1 MTPLASGDLLWPPE
15 APESSFFSLHR
26 YLNNQV
32 FVSLANGELVVYQ
45 REAGECPP
53 RPTAPHP
60 AHVAGVGTLRKAHES
75 GDVALGTSQALSGP
89 WCPHVQMGFLAFHF
103 RVWGRGSG
111 VIPD

>member
-15 APESSFFSLHR
+15 TPESSFFSLPR

-53 RPTAPHP
+53 HPTPPTLLVLELSARPMSLETWLWAPLRP
-60 AHVAGVGTLRKAHES
+60 SLGLGVLMYK
-75 GDVALGTSQALSGP
+75 
-89 WCPHVQMGFLAFHF
+89 WGF
-103 RVWGRGSG
+103 
-111 VIPD
+111 